1 MNKVIEQK
9 QRKDL
14 TVYVSALDIFVIMQ
28 KNCKGVPIAVSI
40 DKQGASEII
49 KVLQE
54 WIENE
59 DE

>member
-28 KNCKGVPIAVSI
+28 KNCKDVPIAVGI
-40 DKQGASEII
+40 DKQGVSELI

-54 WIENE
+54 WV
-59 DE
+59 DEKH

>member
-1 MNKVIEQK
+1 MSKIIEQ
-9 QRKDL
+9 QQGKDL

-40 DKQGASEII
+40 DKQGATGLI

-54 WIENE
+54 WV